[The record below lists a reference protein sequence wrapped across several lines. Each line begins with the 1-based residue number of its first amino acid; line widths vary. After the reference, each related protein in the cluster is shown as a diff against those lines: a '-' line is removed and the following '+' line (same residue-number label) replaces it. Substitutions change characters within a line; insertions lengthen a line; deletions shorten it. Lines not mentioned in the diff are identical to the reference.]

1 MKLSIVVPCYN
12 EELNIPTFYS
22 EVTKL
27 EKDLPE
33 STLFE
38 FIFVN
43 DGSADNT
50 ITIIKELSEKDS
62 SVKYI
67 DFSRNFGKEAAML
80 AGLEASS
87 GDYVVVMDADLQDP
101 PSLIPEMYE
110 LIKDGEYERIAT
122 RRMNRKGEPIIRSFF
137 ARQFYRIINKIS
149 NVKIVDG
156 ARDFSMMSRKM
167 VNSVLS
173 LKERSRFTK
182 GIFEWPG
189 YKTKWI
195 SFSNHERHAGNTKWS
210 FWKFLLIPLRE

>member
-50 ITIIKELSEKDS
+50 ITIIKELSKKDS

-67 DFSRNFGKEAAML
+67 DFSRNFGKKLLCLQVLKRHQATML
-80 AGLEASS
+80 
-87 GDYVVVMDADLQDP
+87 
-101 PSLIPEMYE
+101 
-110 LIKDGEYERIAT
+110 
-122 RRMNRKGEPIIRSFF
+122 
-137 ARQFYRIINKIS
+137 
-149 NVKIVDG
+149 
-156 ARDFSMMSRKM
+156 
-167 VNSVLS
+167 
-173 LKERSRFTK
+173 
-182 GIFEWPG
+182 W
-189 YKTKWI
+189 
-195 SFSNHERHAGNTKWS
+195 
-210 FWKFLLIPLRE
+210 